1 VVYFDE
7 SGFANHTHRPH
18 GWALR
23 GRRVFGIIK
32 GRNRKRTNLIMALR
46 GADWLAPMLFEASC
60 THLTVTSWVKEMLLP
75 ALRPNSLVIMDNAP
89 FHNKSKIAQ
98 LLEAAGHTLLP
109 LPRYSPDFN
118 PIEQAFAI
126 LKRQRQFSGQEV
138 AELISCHS

>member
-1 VVYFDE
+1 
-7 SGFANHTHRPH
+7 
-18 GWALR
+18 
-23 GRRVFGIIK
+23 
-32 GRNRKRTNLIMALR
+32 MALR
-46 GADWLAPMLFEASC
+46 GTDWLAPLLFEASC
-60 THLTVTSWVKEMLLP
+60 THLTVTTWVKEMLLP

-98 LLEAAGHTLLP
+98 LLEAAGHTLMP

-126 LKRQRQFSGQEV
+126 LKRQRQFSGKDV